1 MGRGEPILLA
11 SSGSLLTSSAK
22 LVVVIAA
29 VSQHNSP
36 LALGN
41 ILGSSISNI
50 LGAFSL
56 GLIFSPEAITFDY
69 SAKIYTGVLLGLTTL
84 FTLFLFFLQPLGR
97 FGGAVLVATFII
109 YIVSIAW
116 AIYKGVVA
124 PPEDSDSDDDSD
136 SDSAS
141 DSSDDE
147 PDHGESEESVPL
159 KPSPPPTRSP
169 SSSTTTLHD
178 LESGQQ
184 PPKAQNPKY
193 GSSPLDK
200 DIFDDVDLNAP
211 LQIQKSGH
219 STPYHLAQLTFG
231 FLALSLSGYILSH
244 SISTLADAFSLSST
258 VLGITFLSFATTLP
272 EKLVAVF
279 SASRS
284 QGGIVV
290 ANTAGSNI
298 FLVTLCAGVL
308 YLAGDLASLKDS
320 VTLFE
325 VMSMWISSV
334 LLFGIVMFGGR
345 KWMGWALFGLYIG
358 FIVCEFT
365 ADRR

>member
-1 MGRGEPILLA
+1 MGRGEPILLV

-159 KPSPPPTRSP
+159 KPSPPPTPHLRAP
-169 SSSTTTLHD
+169 LPSTTSNLV
-178 LESGQQ
+178 
-184 PPKAQNPKY
+184 N
-193 GSSPLDK
+193 SPRK
-200 DIFDDVDLNAP
+200 HKTPSMAP
-211 LQIQKSGH
+211 LH
-219 STPYHLAQLTFG
+219 STKTC
-231 FLALSLSGYILSH
+231 
-244 SISTLADAFSLSST
+244 STT
-258 VLGITFLSFATTLP
+258 WT
-272 EKLVAVF
+272 
-279 SASRS
+279 
-284 QGGIVV
+284 
-290 ANTAGSNI
+290 
-298 FLVTLCAGVL
+298 
-308 YLAGDLASLKDS
+308 
-320 VTLFE
+320 
-325 VMSMWISSV
+325 
-334 LLFGIVMFGGR
+334 
-345 KWMGWALFGLYIG
+345 
-358 FIVCEFT
+358 
-365 ADRR
+365 